1 MVKDGIVLG
10 KRYEVLSKIGAGG
23 MADVYKGKD
32 TMLNRYVAIKV
43 LKKEYREDENF
54 VRKFHSEAQAA
65 AGLLNPNIV
74 NVYDVGEDRGLYY
87 MVMEL
92 VEGITLKEYIEKKG
106 KLSHKEVISI
116 AIQMCNGIGAAHAAG
131 IVHRDIKPQNVMI
144 SRDGKVKVT
153 DFGIA
158 KAVTSNTISSNAM
171 GSVHYTSP
179 EQARGGYSD
188 AKSDIYSIGITLY
201 EMVTGR
207 VPFDGESTV
216 EVAMKHLQ
224 QEITPP
230 SEYAPDI
237 PYSLEQIILKCTQK
251 NSERRYASTADLTRD
266 LKRSMMDPD
275 GDFVEIPPL
284 RNADTV
290 IITDDELDDIRSSY
304 DDYDD
309 DYGDDDDYGAD
320 DYDDDYGDDRYDD
333 DDEEYDDDD
342 YDGRKGAEE
351 VNPHMNKVMK
361 ILMIVVALII
371 AFILIFAVGK
381 AAGIFKSIESGT
393 TTEDSSDKDTVKVP
407 DIVGMTEEGAT
418 KALKDKKLGIKVD
431 SREDSEKYEE
441 GKVSEQKTKAG
452 TKVKKHSTV
461 HVVVSSALIGKEIIV
476 PDVSGMSEDEAQKKL
491 TDAGF
496 KPTSEFQ
503 YDDNVAEGNVISTTP
518 AANSKAAK
526 DTQVKMIVSKG
537 AQKKTVPDV
546 RGKSE
551 ADARSEIQ
559 AAGLTV
565 GSTSTQHDDSV
576 AKGNVISQSVTPG
589 KKVSAGTAVNLVLSS
604 GSDKVSIQNF
614 AGKDEEE
621 LLSWASQNGLNAS
634 KQKDEYSSNYEE
646 GTIISMSPASGS
658 VSKGSTITYV
668 LSRGPKPSDNTNTGG
683 NTDNGNS
690 GSGSGSDSGQQ

>member
-342 YDGRKGAEE
+342 YDGRKGTEE
-351 VNPHMNKVMK
+351 VNPRMNKVMK

-381 AAGIFKSIESGT
+381 AAGIFKSIGSGT

-407 DIVGMTEEGAT
+407 DIVGMTEEEAT

-441 GKVSEQKTKAG
+441 GTVSEQKTKVG

-496 KPTSEFQ
+496 KPISEFQ